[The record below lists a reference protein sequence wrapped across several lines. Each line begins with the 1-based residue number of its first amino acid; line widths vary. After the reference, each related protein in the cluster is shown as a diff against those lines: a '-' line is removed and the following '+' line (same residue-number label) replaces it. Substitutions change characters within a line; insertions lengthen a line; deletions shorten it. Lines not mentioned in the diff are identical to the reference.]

1 MDDLTIKPV
10 ISPKD
15 ASSSSAYTSIPAQQ
29 HHTPVQSK
37 SLAGNANK
45 SNGLLRPSQQ
55 MEHISKSTSDI
66 RTKPKI
72 PYVYTKPKP
81 MNIQRLM
88 RQLASQSKSSP
99 SSSSPS
105 NKPVTTSKV
114 AATTAGKTAKPKPK
128 SNITYNFVRAP
139 APGKLK
145 AANSTPTT
153 TSRPRTNGA
162 SAGTV
167 NKQGSKQPSTS
178 VRRPSKPAED
188 EQINS
193 PTMDDLLSGYEDN
206 PQNDLDE
213 DDNSK
218 T

>member
-1 MDDLTIKPV
+1 MSEYSNEEDGGDYNLIDLDDYNGNGSLSHSMDDLTIKPV

-105 NKPVTTSKV
+105 NKPVTTRSC
-114 AATTAGKTAKPKPK
+114 
-128 SNITYNFVRAP
+128 SYN
-139 APGKLK
+139 
-145 AANSTPTT
+145 
-153 TSRPRTNGA
+153 SR
-162 SAGTV
+162 
-167 NKQGSKQPSTS
+167 
-178 VRRPSKPAED
+178 
-188 EQINS
+188 
-193 PTMDDLLSGYEDN
+193 
-206 PQNDLDE
+206 
-213 DDNSK
+213 
-218 T
+218 

>member
-1 MDDLTIKPV
+1 MLHHL
-10 ISPKD
+10 
-15 ASSSSAYTSIPAQQ
+15 Q
-29 HHTPVQSK
+29 HTHQYPHSNIILQY
-37 SLAGNANK
+37 SLNHWPGNANK

-145 AANSTPTT
+145 AANSTLLLLVDRVLMEPQLVL
-153 TSRPRTNGA
+153 SINREVNNHQLQYDAPA
-162 SAGTV
+162 SQQKMSKSIVPQWMIYLVGT
-167 NKQGSKQPSTS
+167 KIILKM
-178 VRRPSKPAED
+178 
-188 EQINS
+188 I
-193 PTMDDLLSGYEDN
+193 
-206 PQNDLDE
+206 
-213 DDNSK
+213 
-218 T
+218 

>member
-1 MDDLTIKPV
+1 
-10 ISPKD
+10 
-15 ASSSSAYTSIPAQQ
+15 
-29 HHTPVQSK
+29 
-37 SLAGNANK
+37 
-45 SNGLLRPSQQ
+45 
-55 MEHISKSTSDI
+55 
-66 RTKPKI
+66 
-72 PYVYTKPKP
+72 

-145 AANSTPTT
+145 AANSTTTT

-167 NKQGSKQPSTS
+167 NKQEVNNHQLQYDAPASQQKMSKSI
-178 VRRPSKPAED
+178 V
-188 EQINS
+188 
-193 PTMDDLLSGYEDN
+193 
-206 PQNDLDE
+206 PQWMIYLVDTKIIL
-213 DDNSK
+213 K
-218 T
+218 MI